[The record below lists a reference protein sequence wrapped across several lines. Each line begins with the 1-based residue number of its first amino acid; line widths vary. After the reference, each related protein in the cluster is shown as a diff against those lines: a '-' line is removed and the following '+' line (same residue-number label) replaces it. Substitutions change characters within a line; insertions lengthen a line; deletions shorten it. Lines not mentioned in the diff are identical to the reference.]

1 MQHSGPVAAPASS
14 SLAVISLLRE
24 SAQACRSA
32 RYTHSHVTQT
42 PIFFVTMLY
51 LRAGRIVIRR
61 FWSNRRQGCR
71 RTKLRPA
78 DPSTADRA
86 SILRVGENEWQSR
99 FWSPRLAQA
108 SRIGIEKPS
117 RHTPS
122 QGADP
127 AMNRAIQVTHSNVGY
142 SKSPTKN
149 LGQYL
154 PLAPFG
160 PPNHCMLAVP
170 DFLGSLNR
178 QSRTLESA
186 V

>member
-1 MQHSGPVAAPASS
+1 LQVCAIHTFACNSDAA
-14 SLAVISLLRE
+14 
-24 SAQACRSA
+24 
-32 RYTHSHVTQT
+32 
-42 PIFFVTMLY
+42 IFFVTMLY
-51 LRAGRIVIRR
+51 LRAGRIAIRG
-61 FWSNRRQGCR
+61 FWSNHRQGCR

-99 FWSPRLAQA
+99 FCSPRLAQA
-108 SRIGIEKPS
+108 NRIKIEKPS
-117 RHTPS
+117 RHTSS
-122 QGADP
+122 QGTDP

-154 PLAPFG
+154 PLALLG
-160 PPNHCMLAVP
+160 PRNRCMLAAP